1 MSRMTIVSRA
11 FVNLCH
17 CGIAALLLSLGRDPI
32 SPQPASSLTIT
43 STVTNS
49 RQIIARQKSPA
60 VKPKRRRS
68 FGLPIA
74 TYWSPPVINDA
85 SVKQMTEG
93 GFNLIWGKEGDLDLA
108 AKYKRRLMI
117 SSDLL
122 RPEVLDNPVELAKL
136 DAFID
141 RVKQHPALYFYF
153 ITDEPSA
160 AAFPALGRL
169 VAHLRA
175 KDPAHWA
182 YINLLPT
189 YATNAQ
195 LGTKGDAATAYR
207 EYLRQFVTVVKP
219 DFLSYDHYHFAAHGD
234 GGQYFLNLS
243 LIRAA
248 AIDRDLPFINIVQA
262 SKWADEVRVPTIN
275 ELRWLNY
282 TSLAYGAQGL
292 SYFVYYFKEA
302 FEKFGV
308 NSGQMVRADGSTT
321 AQYTAA
327 KVLNPQFVALAKEL
341 QPLNS
346 LGVYHVGGNYEG
358 SKALAKGAPFRLDLG
373 DRPKS
378 KNPMLLGYFGQ
389 SRPTHVLVVN
399 LDYKNQVKAKVLSSV
414 RLEMFDPVRRIWRY
428 NPTKVIT
435 LPPGGGLLVRQK

>member
-11 FVNLCH
+11 FVNLCQ
-17 CGIAALLLSLGRDPI
+17 CGMVALVLCFGQDTISSQQANSQSVTPPLSDYSQLV
-32 SPQPASSLTIT
+32 A
-43 STVTNS
+43 
-49 RQIIARQKSPA
+49 QKSPP
-60 VKPKRRRS
+60 VKKHKRRRS
-68 FGLPIA
+68 FGMPIS

-85 SVKQMTEG
+85 SVKQMTDG
-93 GFNLIWGKEGDLDLA
+93 GFNLIWGKESDLNLA

-117 SSDLL
+117 SNDLL

-136 DAFID
+136 NAFID

-169 VAHLRA
+169 VSHLRA
-175 KDPAHWA
+175 RDPAHWA

-195 LGTKGDAATAYR
+195 LGTKGDATTAYR

-243 LIRAA
+243 LIRET
-248 AIDRDLPFINIVQA
+248 AITHDLPFINIVQA
-262 SKWADEVRVPTIN
+262 SKWSDEVRVPTSN
-275 ELRWLNY
+275 EMRWLNY

-308 NSGQMVRADGSTT
+308 NGGQMVRADGSTT
-321 AQYTAA
+321 VQYTAA

-373 DRPKS
+373 DRSKS

-389 SRPTHVLVVN
+389 SRTTHILVVN
-399 LDYKNQVKAKVLSSV
+399 LDYKNQVKTKVLSSV
-414 RLEMFDPVRRIWRY
+414 RLEMFDPVRRVWRY

-435 LPPGGGLLVRQK
+435 LPPGGGMLVRQK